1 MSVADLYER
10 VVDLEQRLGLQNEG
24 KVYSERLLALLDAME
39 FHASGSNDQESVM
52 LDAGALDAHL
62 ARLKNMIDHKD
73 DGQSKPLDG
82 TIEEVMARIESQL
95 NSLD

>member
-62 ARLKNMIDHKD
+62 AHP
-73 DGQSKPLDG
+73 SPPPLPP
-82 TIEEVMARIESQL
+82 
-95 NSLD
+95 